1 VSYIASRPA
10 ILGGKPEFSE
20 IMPFAQPTL
29 PGITEV
35 FDEFYD
41 IFTSKNI
48 TNGKYVR
55 KFEEMAAHYLNVK
68 HAVALSSCTSGL
80 MLVMRALGLKGEA
93 IVPSF
98 TFSATVQ
105 ALIWNGLKPVLAD
118 CDARSFNIDA
128 NKVSGLINEKT
139 SAIVGVHVFGM
150 PCNAAAL
157 EKIAKEN
164 RLKLIFDAAHAFGST
179 YFGRHIG
186 SFGEAEVFSLSP
198 TKVLVAGEG
207 GIVSTNNS
215 DLADLIKIGRDY
227 ANPGDYNCRFP
238 GLNARMT
245 EMNAVI
251 AIKNLETIDSKVERR
266 NELVSLYKHGLAGIP
281 GISFQEEAPGFKS
294 TYKDLS
300 IVISPANF
308 GLSRDDMA
316 LCLEMENI
324 KTKKYYSPPVHR
336 QNVYM
341 SLFPGECRDLA
352 VTNFVSEHI
361 LSLPIYTHMS
371 EEDIKKVCFA
381 VRKIFLYRKKIFSL
395 LRGKDEGKLLPD
407 LAGVI

>member
-1 VSYIASRPA
+1 MLNIKNMPA
-10 ILGGKPEFSE
+10 VLGGAPVFCKV
-20 IMPFAQPTL
+20 MPFAQPTL
-29 PGITEV
+29 PKITEV
-35 FDEFYD
+35 FDEFD
-41 IFTSKNI
+41 EIFTSKNI
-48 TNGKYVR
+48 TNGKYVM

-68 HAVALSSCTSGL
+68 HAVAVSSCTSGL

-93 IVPSF
+93 IAPSF

-118 CDARSFNIDA
+118 CDAKSFNIDV
-128 NKVSGLINEKT
+128 NKISGLINEKT
-139 SAIVGVHVFGM
+139 SAIVGVHIFGM
-150 PCNAAAL
+150 PCNVAAL
-157 EKIAKEN
+157 DKIAKDN
-164 RLKLIFDAAHAFGST
+164 RLKLIFDAAHAFGSI
-179 YFGRHIG
+179 YHNKNIG
-186 SFGEAEVFSLSP
+186 GCGDAEVFSLSP

-215 DLADLIKIGRDY
+215 NLAELIKIGRDY

-238 GLNARMT
+238 GLNARMA

-251 AIKNLETIDSKVERR
+251 AIKNLESLDSKVARR
-266 NELVSLYKHGLAGIP
+266 NELVSLYKQGLAGIP
-281 GISFQEEAPGFKS
+281 GISFQEEAPGLKS

-300 IVISPANF
+300 IMISPANF

-316 LCLEMENI
+316 LCLEVENI

-341 SLFPGECRDLA
+341 SLFPDKCLNLA
-352 VTNFVSEHI
+352 VTNYVSEHI

-371 EEDIKKVCFA
+371 EEDIEKICFA
-381 VRKIFLYRKKIFSL
+381 VRKIYFYRKKIFSF
-395 LRGKDEGKLLPD
+395 LRGRYEGKLLPD